1 MDSRMKWLA
10 EDKIAHRG
18 YHNSRYPE
26 NSMGAFKRA
35 IDHGFSIELDIHML
49 SDGEIVVYHDDNL
62 KRVTG
67 VDKDIEKCTY
77 EEIKNLKL
85 LDSNENIPLFKDVL
99 NEVNGK
105 VGIMI
110 ELKTRG
116 KAGPLEEKTYEML
129 KNYKGRYIIQSFNPF
144 SVAWFYKNAPE
155 IVRGQLSGY
164 FKDDDLSL
172 VSRVLLRNYLLNFLS
187 KPDFIN
193 YDINYL
199 HRLPIKLI
207 RCKGKF
213 VFGWTARSKTEF
225 CDALNRCENAVFEDF
240 NPCE

>member
-35 IDHGFSIELDIHML
+35 IDHGFSIELDIHIL
-49 SDGEIVVYHDDNL
+49 LDGEIVVYHDDNL

-85 LDSNENIPLFKDVL
+85 LDSNETIPLFKDVL
-99 NEVNGK
+99 DEVNGK

-110 ELKTRG
+110 EFKNGG
-116 KAGPLEEKTYEML
+116 KAGCLEEKTYKML
-129 KNYKGRYIIQSFNPF
+129 KNYKGRFIIQSFNPF
-144 SVAWFYKNAPE
+144 SVAWFHKNAPE
-155 IVRGQLSGY
+155 IIRGQLSGN
-164 FKDDDLSL
+164 FKDDNLSL
-172 VSRVLLRNYLLNFLS
+172 LAKIILRNCLLNFLS
-187 KPDFIN
+187 KPDFVN

-199 HRLPIKLI
+199 HKLPIKILK
-207 RCKGKF
+207 RRGKF
-213 VFGWTARSKTEF
+213 IFGWTARNKTEY
-225 CDALNRCENAVFEDF
+225 DNALNKCKNAVFEDF